1 MRLNIPKLAEGGA
14 PLPLVDY
21 MPFTGVG
28 GAGQTASEVE
38 VEDKSKSGS
47 SSSKNDIEVK
57 DIINL
62 TSQLNALPNESRDI
76 ARALTE
82 LETLIISGHEITPEQ
97 EQIRRRRMVNLYSS
111 ILSKVKV
118 ANFNKQM
125 YDKTYDHLLSN
136 GGLNEVAITQDGKLF
151 VQNIETGK
159 SAKMSVQEFNKL
171 RKDNPGQYE
180 ALTNDN
186 LLNERSESAGFSY
199 RNEIMGTINNGIG
212 DEMVTKRLLQVL
224 NGLGKDNLQKEGYSE
239 KSADNIQRGMGVLQ
253 QAYEEGMTI
262 DGLYKQGYISE
273 VQKAQTNSALNYLWK
288 NLDPNIKTFLMY
300 KSGEED
306 AEAGG
311 KKLMADLAFSRNSS
325 KEAFNLDLV
334 KKPGESSSDG
344 SGKGGTD
351 LDPVKALILGMGYQ
365 KEFILNTGSSYQAR
379 LLGNYSVLT
388 DHSGKPL
395 GEYSTLR
402 DVSSGAFAPSLDFSN
417 ATIGGARIDTL
428 DRAFLSNADIIGVDL
443 PIDQKYYAETG
454 IIRPDI
460 LLMERVEE
468 LHTAIKQGIIDKND
482 PEKVNAYC
490 DKIGLPHMYSAI
502 DENGIPQLD
511 TNNFARFARING
523 MVDENALADGQ
534 EVDKTVGVVGDN
546 KRDNFKTY
554 MKKENKDYSLDD
566 GFGIF
571 GGRDELYEGAIY
583 IPIRQDLIAASLG
596 GTKYFKVGTQD
607 AVTVAQKWADNQAIQ
622 NYQKAPSLAEIKS

>member
-28 GAGQTASEVE
+28 GAGQTASGVE

-47 SSSKNDIEVK
+47 SSSKDDIGIK
-57 DIINL
+57 DILNL

-76 ARALTE
+76 ARAISE
-82 LETLIISGHEITPEQ
+82 LQFLGNLSDRTAGGPESSFYRTRLI
-97 EQIRRRRMVNLYSS
+97 NLYSS

-118 ANFNKQM
+118 ANFNKAM
-125 YDKTYDHLLSN
+125 YDKTYEHLLSN
-136 GGLNEVAITQDGKLF
+136 GGLNEIAITQDGKLF
-151 VQNIETGK
+151 VQDVETGK
-159 SAKMSVQEFNKL
+159 SAKMSVEDFNKL
-171 RKDNPGQYE
+171 RKDNPGKYE

-186 LLNERSESAGFSY
+186 LLNERSESAGFSF

-212 DEMVTKRLLQVL
+212 DEEVTKRLLQVL

-253 QAYEEGMTI
+253 QAYEEGMTV

-273 VQKAQTNSALNYLWK
+273 IQRAQTDAALNYLWK
-288 NLDPNIKTFLMY
+288 NLDPNIKTFLKY
-300 KSGEED
+300 KSGDED

-325 KEAFNLDLV
+325 KEAFSLDLV
-334 KKPGESSSDG
+334 KNPGKSSDDAI
-344 SGKGGTD
+344 KGGTE

-365 KEFILNTGSSYQAR
+365 KEFVLNTGSSYQSR

-388 DHSGKPL
+388 NHSGEPL

-402 DVSSGAFAPSLDFSN
+402 DVSSGAFAPSLDFNN

-428 DRAFLSNADIIGVDL
+428 DRAFLNNADIIGVDL

-460 LLMERVEE
+460 MLMEKVEQ
-468 LHTAIKQGIIDKND
+468 LHTAMKQGIIDKGD
-482 PEKVNAYC
+482 PEKVNAFC
-490 DKIGLPHMYSAI
+490 DQIGLPRMYSSI
-502 DENGIPQLD
+502 DDNGIPQLD
-511 TNNFARFARING
+511 TSNFARFARLTG
-523 MVDENALADGQ
+523 MVDESALADGQ
-534 EVDKTVGVVGDN
+534 EVDKTVATVGDN
-546 KRDNFKTY
+546 KRNNFKTY
-554 MKKENKDYSLDD
+554 MKKENKDYDLSEGL
-566 GFGIF
+566 FGV
-571 GGRDELYEGAIY
+571 GKDELYEGAIY
-583 IPIRQDLIAASLG
+583 IPIRQDIIAASLG

-607 AVTVAQKWADNQAIQ
+607 AITVAQKWADNQAIQ